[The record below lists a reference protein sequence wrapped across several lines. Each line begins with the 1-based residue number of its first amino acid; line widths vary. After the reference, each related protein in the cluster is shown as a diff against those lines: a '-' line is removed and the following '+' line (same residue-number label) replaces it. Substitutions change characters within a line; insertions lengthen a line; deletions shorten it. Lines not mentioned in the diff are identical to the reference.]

1 MPATRPFLPRVL
13 LVFDFDGTLASDT
26 TDAVLDVYGVSR
38 EDWTRDFEEALGQG
52 WDEIIRRG
60 EALIALGR
68 ARGEPLSMDLLRHAA
83 ERVRLFEG
91 VMEMPA
97 RLAHVAREVRD
108 DIEVEC
114 IILSSGFAEV
124 IKATPVPDVFSDLFA
139 STFHFDAD
147 DRAVCVKR
155 IVGHAEKSMY
165 LEAIGKGVGVDGA
178 NEPEAAGRDVDEYD
192 RRVLF
197 DQMVYVG
204 DGASDLH
211 AFGFMLTNGG
221 IGIAIDKD
229 ERFDHAAQQRRDQRV
244 DNLARPDYTAGGELM
259 RSLEHAVRAAAERIA
274 LRALGQGE

>member
-26 TDAVLDVYGVSR
+26 TDALLDVYGVGR
-38 EDWTRDFEEALGQG
+38 EEWTRDFEQPLGDG

-68 ARGEPLSMDLLRHAA
+68 ACGEPLSMDVIRRAA
-83 ERVRLFEG
+83 ERVQPFED
-91 VMEMPA
+91 VLEMPG
-97 RLAHVAREVRD
+97 RLAGVAREVRED
-108 DIEVEC
+108 VELDC
-114 IILSSGFAEV
+114 MILSSGFAEI
-124 IKATPVPDVFSDLFA
+124 IKATPVAGAFGEIFA
-139 STFHFDAD
+139 STFHFDEEG
-147 DRAVCVKR
+147 RAVCVKR

-165 LEAIGKGVGVDGA
+165 LEAIGKGVGVGGA
-178 NEPEAAGRDVDEYD
+178 NEPEEAGREVDEHD

-229 ERFDHAAQQRRDQRV
+229 ERFDHAAKQRRDQRV
-244 DNLARPDYTAGGELM
+244 DNLARPGYAPGSELM
-259 RSLEHAVRAAAERIA
+259 RSLEHAVRAAAERVA